1 MLEGRMAA
9 AARPREKLPPLV
21 EQAGE
26 HHHPWGMAEENR
38 PIFICRGP
46 VASLAEAWPGLKHW
60 N

>member
-1 MLEGRMAA
+1 LQWNRESLEPICRA
-9 AARPREKLPPLV
+9 V

-46 VASLAEAWPGLKHW
+46 VASMAEAWPDLKHW